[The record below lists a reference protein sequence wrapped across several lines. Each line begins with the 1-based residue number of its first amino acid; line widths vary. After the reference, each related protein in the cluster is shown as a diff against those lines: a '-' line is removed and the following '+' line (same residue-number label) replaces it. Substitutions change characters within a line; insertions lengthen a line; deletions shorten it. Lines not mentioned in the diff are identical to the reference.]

1 MSRDGASAFFYAITE
16 GLRVTARPR
25 FVAEQS
31 RPSERHFVFAYRIR
45 LENVAAHPAR
55 LLSRSWRITDG
66 GGRTTEVEGEGVLG
80 EQPTIPPGGV
90 YEYQS
95 FCILE
100 SPRGW
105 MEGSYQLVRP
115 DGTAFQAQIP
125 RFELDADAPSR
136 QP

>member
-1 MSRDGASAFFYAITE
+1 MPPFFYAITE
-16 GLRVTARPR
+16 GLRITARPR

-31 RPSERHFVFAYRIR
+31 RAADRHFVFAYRIR
-45 LENVAAHPAR
+45 LENVADRPVQ
-55 LLSRSWRITDG
+55 LVSRSWRITDQ
-66 GGRTTEVEGEGVLG
+66 GGRETEVAGQGVVG
-80 EQPTIPPGGV
+80 EQPTIAPGGI

-115 DGTAFQAQIP
+115 DGTAFRAAIP
-125 RFELDADAPSR
+125 RFPLEADGARREP
-136 QP
+136 